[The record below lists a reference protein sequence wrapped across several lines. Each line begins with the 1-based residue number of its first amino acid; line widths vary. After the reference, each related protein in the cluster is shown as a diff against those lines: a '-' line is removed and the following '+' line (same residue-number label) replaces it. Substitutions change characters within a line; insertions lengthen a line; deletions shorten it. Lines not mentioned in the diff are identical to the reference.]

1 MGCFLLQDVI
11 HFIRRT
17 LSLSMTVHMFFL
29 LEIWPSLI
37 QKFSRVR
44 NQIVCAFVSYHNKLH
59 VCDIISKY
67 IFYWLKKT
75 CIISLV
81 SVFPILSKNFWM
93 TGIEFNTRGL
103 CWHQYNSNISECYT
117 CSTMNLAI
125 FFMIILILQRIKHA

>member
-1 MGCFLLQDVI
+1 MFSFAGCYPFYKEGP
-11 HFIRRT
+11 FIINDCPHV
-17 LSLSMTVHMFFL
+17 LFAGNMT
-29 LEIWPSLI
+29 
-37 QKFSRVR
+37 KFDSKVFKGKKP
-44 NQIVCAFVSYHNKLH
+44 NSQMSVVCAFVSYHNKLH

-67 IFYWLKKT
+67 NFYWLKKKQ

-117 CSTMNLAI
+117 CSTMNLTI
-125 FFMIILILQRIKHA
+125 FFMIIKE